1 MKSDWKNEPLISLDA
16 CALIAYLND
25 EPGAE
30 LVESILQI
38 APSVQITATNLLGI
52 AYDAVR
58 TTGNSES
65 ANDIIHAISQ
75 LPIEIRWHMD
85 TTVIEIAAHL
95 KTSFRISLADS
106 VALANAVSQNAPL
119 ATSDHHEF
127 EALADA
133 GAARIL
139 WIR

>member
-1 MKSDWKNEPLISLDA
+1 MKSDWKNEPLITLDA

-25 EPGAE
+25 EPGADIVE
-30 LVESILQI
+30 LILRDAPAVQI
-38 APSVQITATNLLGI
+38 AATNLLEV

-58 TTGNSES
+58 TTGNPDAAHE
-65 ANDIIHAISQ
+65 IINAICQ
-75 LPIEIRWHMD
+75 LPIDIRWHMD
-85 TTVIEIAAHL
+85 SSVIEIAAGI

-127 EALADA
+127 EPLDA
-133 GAARIL
+133 AEIARIL

>member
-1 MKSDWKNEPLISLDA
+1 
-16 CALIAYLND
+16 
-25 EPGAE
+25 
-30 LVESILQI
+30 
-38 APSVQITATNLLGI
+38 
-52 AYDAVR
+52 
-58 TTGNSES
+58 
-65 ANDIIHAISQ
+65 
-75 LPIEIRWHMD
+75 
-85 TTVIEIAAHL
+85 VIEIAAHL